1 MPKPGPAP
9 DDAPS
14 RVPPPKPLNPL
25 PEDAPT
31 WLKEEHLEPDPD
43 EAHRVALL
51 KHHMDDPMVDS
62 DPMAQPIY
70 DLHPKHKA
78 FADEWLTGAASGRP
92 FHLPS
97 AYAHAG
103 YTVDKNQPSAN
114 PSKLLRHP
122 KVQKYIK
129 KRMEEFSMT
138 PMEVLARFT
147 QIARGQFGDVLK
159 IGPTGAISVDKDA
172 VMQNRH
178 LIKSFGFDNNGEM
191 KMDFHDPVDALKQ
204 ITRILGMN
212 KDGLEVTGAG
222 GGPVVTQ
229 VQFINPDG
237 SQAHLGPTSELSSD
251 VEIEDFSEFDVEAD
265 YEIVGQEDVM
275 DHG

>member
-1 MPKPGPAP
+1 
-9 DDAPS
+9 
-14 RVPPPKPLNPL
+14 
-25 PEDAPT
+25 
-31 WLKEEHLEPDPD
+31 
-43 EAHRVALL
+43 
-51 KHHMDDPMVDS
+51 
-62 DPMAQPIY
+62 
-70 DLHPKHKA
+70 
-78 FADEWLTGAASGRP
+78 
-92 FHLPS
+92 
-97 AYAHAG
+97 
-103 YTVDKNQPSAN
+103 
-114 PSKLLRHP
+114 
-122 KVQKYIK
+122 
-129 KRMEEFSMT
+129 
-138 PMEVLARFT
+138 
-147 QIARGQFGDVLK
+147 
-159 IGPTGAISVDKDA
+159 
-172 VMQNRH
+172 
-178 LIKSFGFDNNGEM
+178 M